1 MTRAHALAS
10 CCRTAILSLAV
21 LVMPLPARAQTAATP
36 AGAPARP
43 RSPCP
48 ADANRHR
55 FDFWIG
61 EWNVETKDGKP
72 AGRSSIQAISGGC
85 GLLENWTDTNGGTGK
100 SINAYNPTLGT
111 WQQFWVG
118 EFGAVTE
125 YRESEWRGD
134 TLSFRATSRAN
145 GKSLS
150 LRLTFNPLGDGSV
163 RQLGE
168 QSADSGRTWTPTY
181 EFFYRRRT
189 R

>member
-1 MTRAHALAS
+1 MPRSRASRFAFFVSTITFASLALA
-10 CCRTAILSLAV
+10 
-21 LVMPLPARAQTAATP
+21 MRAESQTATP
-36 AGAPARP
+36 SGAPTRP

-85 GLLENWTDTNGGTGK
+85 GLLENWTDLNGGTGK
-100 SINAYNPTLGT
+100 SINAYNPAIGT

-134 TLSFRATSRAN
+134 TLSFRATSRVN
-145 GKSLS
+145 GKSIA
-150 LRLTFNPLGDGSV
+150 LRLSFTPLPDGSV
-163 RQLGE
+163 RQFGE
-168 QSADSGRTWTPTY
+168 QSPDSGRTWTPTY
-181 EFFYRRRT
+181 EFFYRRRA